1 MESSQ
6 DLFNELENAEKLFSD
21 GSIKN
26 GQKIIKNVL
35 SKTKSLPKIPNKL
48 RYKINSL
55 ISKSRYFDEIS
66 SFATNPK
73 RYELISE
80 IKKIL
85 DSKSSNLKKRAYKIN
100 KIQAKW
106 QLLDTSGR
114 PASKKQWLEFNSLT
128 NEAWEPCKEYF
139 NEIKEI
145 KINNAK
151 QRLNIINQTKI
162 FVEKHKQ
169 KWPSYKELVV
179 YIRKSSNEWQ
189 KYAPVIDEDFK
200 NLKSQYSDV
209 KKPIIDELKK
219 YENINKKKKEEL
231 VKKVLEINDDD
242 NEICI
247 NKFMKLKDQWKNIDS
262 AGKIEDRSLWDKFNN
277 NANKFF
283 TEKKNIKAKGIEIL
297 VKLNEELINNEKA
310 VSEVRKELDKVTNLN
325 NTKEFKL
332 LNVNIQKEIEKEK
345 LLKRSNKIKSYQN
358 IINILMKTCD
368 ISEAPK
374 IIQSSLELSKK
385 NTKSNSNELLY
396 SCLRLEMMS
405 GIKTNKK
412 DQNLIDKIQLELL
425 ESKFNKSKKIIPNDM
440 DMILIHFIKNFS
452 SKDYESL
459 GINIW
464 PRISKCIEILV

>member
-6 DLFNELENAEKLFSD
+6 DLFKELENAEKLFSD

-114 PASKKQWLEFNSLT
+114 PASKKQWLEFNNLT

-151 QRLNIINQTKI
+151 QRLNIINQIKI

-231 VKKVLEINDDD
+231 VKKVLEINDTD

-262 AGKIEDRSLWDKFNN
+262 AGKIEDRSLWDEFNN
-277 NANKFF
+277 NANRFF
-283 TEKKNIKAKGIEIL
+283 TEKKNIKAKEIEIL
-297 VKLNEELINNEKA
+297 VKLNEELINNEKT
-310 VSEVRKELDKVTNLN
+310 VSEVRKELYKVTNLN

-396 SCLRLEMMS
+396 SCLRLEIMS

-440 DMILIHFIKNFS
+440 DMLLIHFIKNFS

-459 GINIW
+459 NMNIW
-464 PRISKCIEILV
+464 PGINKCIEILV

>member
-6 DLFNELENAEKLFSD
+6 DLFSELENAEKLFSD

-179 YIRKSSNEWQ
+179 YIRKSS
-189 KYAPVIDEDFK
+189 I
-200 NLKSQYSDV
+200 
-209 KKPIIDELKK
+209 
-219 YENINKKKKEEL
+219 
-231 VKKVLEINDDD
+231 
-242 NEICI
+242 
-247 NKFMKLKDQWKNIDS
+247 
-262 AGKIEDRSLWDKFNN
+262 
-277 NANKFF
+277 
-283 TEKKNIKAKGIEIL
+283 
-297 VKLNEELINNEKA
+297 
-310 VSEVRKELDKVTNLN
+310 
-325 NTKEFKL
+325 
-332 LNVNIQKEIEKEK
+332 
-345 LLKRSNKIKSYQN
+345 
-358 IINILMKTCD
+358 
-368 ISEAPK
+368 
-374 IIQSSLELSKK
+374 
-385 NTKSNSNELLY
+385 
-396 SCLRLEMMS
+396 
-405 GIKTNKK
+405 
-412 DQNLIDKIQLELL
+412 
-425 ESKFNKSKKIIPNDM
+425 
-440 DMILIHFIKNFS
+440 
-452 SKDYESL
+452 
-459 GINIW
+459 
-464 PRISKCIEILV
+464 

>member
-35 SKTKSLPKIPNKL
+35 SKAKSLPKIPNKL
-48 RYKINSL
+48 RHKINSL
-55 ISKSRYFDEIS
+55 ISKSRYFDDIS

-85 DSKSSNLKKRAYKIN
+85 DTKSSNLKKRAHKIN

-114 PASKKQWLEFNSLT
+114 PASKRQWLEFNNLT

-162 FVEKHKQ
+162 FVEKHKE

-209 KKPIIDELKK
+209 KKPIIDELRK
-219 YENINKKKKEEL
+219 YENINKQKKQEL
-231 VKKVLEINDDD
+231 IKKVLEINDAD
-242 NEICI
+242 NEMCI
-247 NKFMKLKDQWKNIDS
+247 NKFIKLKDQWKNIDS
-262 AGKIEDRSLWDKFNN
+262 AGKVEDKTLWDEFNKK
-277 NANKFF
+277 ADRFF
-283 TEKKNIKAKGIEIL
+283 TEKKNIEAKEIKIL
-297 VKLNEELINNEKA
+297 LRLNEDLINNKKTVPEIQ
-310 VSEVRKELDKVTNLN
+310 KELNNLKN
-325 NTKEFKL
+325 LDNTKEFKL
-332 LNVNIQKEIEKEK
+332 LNVNIQKELEKEK
-345 LLKRSNKIKSYQN
+345 LIKRNNKIKSYKN
-358 IINILMKTCD
+358 ILNILMKTCD
-368 ISEAPK
+368 ISKAPK
-374 IIQSSLELSKK
+374 IIQSSLELHKK

-452 SKDYESL
+452 NKDYESL

-464 PRISKCIEILV
+464 PRIRKCIEILV

>member
-35 SKTKSLPKIPNKL
+35 SKAKSLPKIPNKL
-48 RYKINSL
+48 RHKINSL

-85 DSKSSNLKKRAYKIN
+85 DSKSSNLKKRAHKIN

-106 QLLDTSGR
+106 QLLDTTGR

-262 AGKIEDRSLWDKFNN
+262 AGKIEDRSLWDEFNN

-310 VSEVRKELDKVTNLN
+310 VSEVRKELDKVTNHN

-396 SCLRLEMMS
+396 SCLRLEIMS